1 MFFFV
6 SFCTLLV
13 YKVYIIEHFS
23 TKWNTLGEITTDIT
37 NIMSSNIQVQR
48 ICQHC
53 GTEFTART
61 TTTLY
66 CSHRCNSA
74 AYKLKVKAAKVQR
87 SNIETKQIKAK
98 PIEELKAKEF
108 LTVTDVSKLINCSR
122 QNVYKLINTG
132 KLKATNVLEKKT
144 IIKRSDLD
152 KIFNEIPETEA
163 IPEQQK
169 RDLYEWKQAG
179 AYDIADCYTLNEV
192 QNKYGISETALQN
205 IIKREGIPKI
215 KKGWYA
221 YVPKSSI
228 DKLLS

>member
-1 MFFFV
+1 ME
-6 SFCTLLV
+6 
-13 YKVYIIEHFS
+13 YFS
-23 TKWNTLGEITTDIT
+23 TKWNTLGEITTDVT

-74 AYKLKVKAAKVQR
+74 AYKQKVKAAKVQK
-87 SNIETKQIKAK
+87 SNTETKQIKAK

-144 IIKRSDLD
+144 IIRRLDLD
-152 KIFNEIPETEA
+152 KIFNEIPETET

-169 RDLYEWKQAG
+169 LDLYEWKQAG
-179 AYDIADCYTLNEV
+179 AYDISDCYTLNEI
-192 QNKYGISETALQN
+192 QSKYGISETALQN
-205 IIKREGIPKI
+205 IIKRKSIPKI
-215 KKGWYA
+215 KKGWYS
-221 YVPKSSI
+221 YVPKTII
-228 DKLLS
+228 DKIFT